1 MRDIVWILGILVIV
15 ACLWYLQSKE
25 GFQVAGIA
33 GAAAKI
39 ATAQQTIINFWDISK
54 KVDSNDEQ
62 TTTALQRVSDPD
74 PTDPNDKMP
83 LQFSKYISMYALAK
97 YDNDVSG
104 ARLALFNNY
113 NNLQNELS
121 SNLYDASTR
130 TSWDADPK
138 QQTCNQLDSIR
149 KTLYQKA
156 LTIGSQVQDISGT
169 TSLGSTMRDENMA
182 YQQQYKNQ
190 CQGTPLSS
198 ACIKL
203 ANQEGPV
210 FSLLAKYDNLNT
222 NIFTAELDISNN
234 LQTINDAFNLLQCDR
249 FLKSGFIQ
257 ESGQARVFYV
267 DFLKMTRF
275 PVDQCASIC
284 GMNLCSSV
292 NIVSSSDMKLID
304 KSTKVASIS
313 FNCGML
319 YDGLFVKSENDTTT
333 TFFIK
338 NGLKYRV
345 ASCSSCGLKLCDKA
359 KIINASVLA
368 SFPIPTGAASF
379 TCSLLPP
386 NTTQDALNSAGNMIY
401 NSSTNLGTIDTTTLL
416 SKLQQLSPYYL
427 SPDTLQYITSSI
439 ISATDTESSL
449 ATSSDILINI
459 TNIVN
464 NIKFLTNTV

>member
-15 ACLWYLQSKE
+15 ACLWFLQSKE
-25 GFQVAGIA
+25 GFQTVE
-33 GAAAKI
+33 
-39 ATAQQTIINFWDISK
+39 QTVSNFWNISK
-54 KVDSNDEQ
+54 KVDSNDAP
-62 TTTALQRVSDPD
+62 TTAALKRVSDPD

-97 YDNDVSG
+97 YNNDVSG

-113 NNLQNELS
+113 DNLQNELS
-121 SNLYDASTR
+121 SNLYDPNVR
-130 TSWDADPK
+130 TSWNTEPK
-138 QQTCNQLDSIR
+138 KQTCDQLDSIR

-156 LTIGSQVQDISGT
+156 LTISSQVQDISGT
-169 TSLGSTMRDENMA
+169 TSLASTIRDENYA

-198 ACIKL
+198 ACIQL

-234 LQTINDAFNLLQCDR
+234 LQTINDTFNLLQCDR

-257 ESGQARVFYV
+257 ETGQARVFYV
-267 DFLKMTRF
+267 NFSKMTRF

-292 NIVSSSDMKLID
+292 NRVSSSDMSLIN
-304 KSTKVASIS
+304 KSTKLSSIS

-319 YDGLFVKSENDTTT
+319 YDGIFVKPDNTT

-338 NGLKYRV
+338 NGLKYPV
-345 ASCSSCGLKLCDKA
+345 INCSLCGLKLCNKA
-359 KIINASVLA
+359 KAINADVMA
-368 SFPIPTGAASF
+368 SFQTGASF

-386 NTTQDALNSAGNMIY
+386 NTTQDSLDSAGDMIY
-401 NSSTNLGTIDTTTLL
+401 NSNTNLGTIDTTTLL

-439 ISATDTESSL
+439 ISATDTENSL
-449 ATSSDILINI
+449 ITSSDILINI
-459 TNIVN
+459 TNIIN